1 MKFEP
6 KFLTSIVKLF
16 LWDFK
21 EKLVKVLITGG
32 AGFIGSHLA
41 EHFQKLGDEV
51 TVLDNFSTGSKR
63 NLGIFSFSGKTV
75 DGDIRD
81 AKLIE
86 SLITDTDLVLH
97 MAAALGVANIL
108 NSPIES
114 ISTNI
119 AGSEVVLMASTK
131 FKKRIVIASTSEI
144 YGKNPKQPL
153 SEEDDRVI
161 GAPQN
166 IRWSY
171 SDAKAI
177 EEAMARSLFLTTQLP
192 VTTVRFFN
200 TVGPRQTGKYG
211 MVVPRFVQAALQN
224 KDLVVH
230 GDGTQSR
237 VFCHVEDAIAGLLEL
252 LEYKESIGEVFN
264 IGGEGEISINDLAK
278 EIIAVTNSSS
288 KIVHIPYVEAYPEG
302 FEDMQRRVPNTGKI
316 RNLTGWEPK
325 NNLEEIIK
333 SVVSSLN

>member
-1 MKFEP
+1 M
-6 KFLTSIVKLF
+6 
-16 LWDFK
+16 
-21 EKLVKVLITGG
+21 KVLITGG

-237 VFCHVEDAIAGLLEL
+237 VFRHVEDAIAGLLEL
-252 LEYKESIGEVFN
+252 LEYKESIGELFN